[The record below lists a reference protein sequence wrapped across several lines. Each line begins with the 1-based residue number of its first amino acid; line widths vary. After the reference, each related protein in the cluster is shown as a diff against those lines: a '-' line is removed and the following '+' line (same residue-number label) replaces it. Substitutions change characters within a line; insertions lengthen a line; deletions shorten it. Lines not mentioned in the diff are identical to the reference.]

1 MPNTFDSYTLYKLNN
16 RRHASSANSPSPLVF
31 PRCDGSVT
39 CTAEFV
45 SDNYSSAAL
54 NHSLDYASFLTT
66 CRMQVRNK
74 WLRILET
81 SGGRSGSMTGAAG
94 PYRGAYPADGTTHGS
109 QAGSYGNSTASTRGR
124 GRGRGSQRG
133 RGGGRGGNRVVPRQA
148 TPPALVS

>member
-1 MPNTFDSYTLYKLNN
+1 
-16 RRHASSANSPSPLVF
+16 
-31 PRCDGSVT
+31 
-39 CTAEFV
+39 
-45 SDNYSSAAL
+45 
-54 NHSLDYASFLTT
+54 
-66 CRMQVRNK
+66 MQVRNK

-148 TPPALVS
+148 TPPALVSYTRFRNSFSYYLLTKIILYYSWFLIIVPARYTKLGCVSYL